1 MPSGGEGG
9 SGFPHTHGERVDSVK
24 HWTARLSI
32 LIAALA
38 ILALGLTAC
47 GSSSSS
53 SSSGSTEEE
62 TTTSSG
68 SEGSGSEKTL
78 IAAADPSLLPYNF
91 YKEGSESE
99 WEGINIDFAE
109 ALGKQLGEKI
119 EFTSVPFDSIIP
131 GLKAGR
137 YDLALTGMFD
147 TKEREEVIDFVDY
160 LKAKNNFLLRKDDP
174 ETIESFEDLCGK
186 KVGLPKGALE
196 IQLTEEQSEACKKE
210 GKPEV
215 ELSVFPDLN
224 ATVLALLSE
233 RVDVAPN
240 DSAANA
246 YLLQQN
252 PDKLKVT
259 GEYLAEGY
267 FAIGVP
273 KGSENLKPLQEA
285 TEALIQSGE
294 LKEIFAKWG
303 IEDRTPPK
311 ATINNAAF

>member
-1 MPSGGEGG
+1 M
-9 SGFPHTHGERVDSVK
+9 K
-24 HWTARLSI
+24 HRNQRL
-32 LIAALA
+32 AALLLCLA
-38 ILALGLTAC
+38 LLALGLAAC
-47 GSSSSS
+47 GSSGSDSSS
-53 SSSGSTEEE
+53 SE
-62 TTTSSG
+62 TTSEASSAP
-68 SEGSGSEKTL
+68 SESESTTAADTEGGGEK
-78 IAAADPSLLPYNF
+78 IVAAADPSLLPYNF
-91 YKEGSESE
+91 FAEGSEND
-99 WEGINIDFAE
+99 WEGINVDFAA
-109 ALGKQLGEKI
+109 ALSKQIGKEI

-131 GLKAGR
+131 GLQAER
-137 YDLALTGMFD
+137 YDIALTGMFD
-147 TKEREEVIDFVDY
+147 TKEREEVIEFVDY

-174 ETIESFEDLCGK
+174 EKIESFEDLCGK

-294 LKEIFAKWG
+294 LEEIFAKWG
-303 IEDRTPPK
+303 IADRTPAK